1 MQSRVARILK
11 MTRHSDQLV
20 AQMRSRVVLE
30 PFGQCAKSS
39 RLSQASG
46 RLIMIHE
53 KTTVHF
59 VTGASG
65 AFMIAQ
71 RDCPTD
77 KTIHTKNLSL
87 SLHPDKFLV
96 TPECLPPIASSVVR
110 RDISCAQKSFKPPA
124 SVRIPRQ

>member
-1 MQSRVARILK
+1 MTRHSDQLEARMQSKVPVNLIITWYSDQLLSQMQSRVARILK

-77 KTIHTKNLSL
+77 KAIHTKIFRC
-87 SLHPDKFLV
+87 HY
-96 TPECLPPIASSVVR
+96 IQ
-110 RDISCAQKSFKPPA
+110 I
-124 SVRIPRQ
+124 